1 MPIRKKPSGV
11 VQGTLDM
18 LILKTLDLEPLHGYG
33 IGLRLHQIWFG
44 FSVLALGTIIALLP
58 ERAFA
63 FARVTAPRA
72 GATATAT
79 TVLLVVGLTLLGPGT
94 ARAQPDQLQGAVQE
108 ADEATPLEIDLRRS
122 LVCMCGAA
130 SCGKKLLAE
139 CMCAEAVRLRAEI
152 KGLVAEGLTH
162 DEVLRFYID
171 KHGSQEPLAA
181 PLDEGFNRQEGA
193 RDGDLGDD
201 EPVTEP
207 REQRR
212 KKR

>member
-1 MPIRKKPSGV
+1 MPIR
-11 VQGTLDM
+11 
-18 LILKTLDLEPLHGYG
+18 KTLDLEPLHGYG
-33 IGLRLHQIWFG
+33 IG
-44 FSVLALGTIIALLP
+44 
-58 ERAFA
+58 
-63 FARVTAPRA
+63 
-72 GATATAT
+72 ATAT

-130 SCGKKLLAE
+130 SCGKMLVAE
-139 CMCAEAVRLRAEI
+139 CMCTEAVRLRAEI

-201 EPVTEP
+201 EPVTDPPETNPGRAARLVGQNLVDVRSRGPKGGHEP